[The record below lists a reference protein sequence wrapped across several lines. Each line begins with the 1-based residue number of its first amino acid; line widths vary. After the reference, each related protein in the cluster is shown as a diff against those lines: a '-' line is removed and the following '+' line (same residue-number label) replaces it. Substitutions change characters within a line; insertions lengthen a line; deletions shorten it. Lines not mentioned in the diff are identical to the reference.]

1 MQRLTRLLVVS
12 LSGWLIGCSARV
24 PPPVTPPPPV
34 PTESIPVSTSAAIP
48 VATTNVAAVPDRIAG
63 LIAQTEA
70 RFQEGRAEWER
81 GRLVAAREHFDA
93 VIEFMLTLPEGA
105 RGEPRLQAQFEQLLD
120 RISALEL
127 LGLRSA
133 DGLTES
139 RSEPAAIDE
148 LLTAGL
154 FERPQPAA
162 TTAETVAADLA
173 HTPHDIPI
181 VVNSKVLSY
190 VELFQGRLRDFMQAG
205 LERAQRYLPMIQ
217 SVFKSEGVPLDLA
230 YVPLVESAF
239 KNTALSRAS
248 ARGMWQFMLGTGQ
261 DHGLDQTWFVD
272 ERADPEKATRAA
284 AQYLKTLHRMFDGDW
299 YFALASYNAGPG
311 RLQGA
316 VRRSKKTDYWEI
328 TASTRYLPRE
338 TREYVPMILAAI
350 LIAKNPVMYGF
361 EVGAAAPLAY
371 EIVPVPGA
379 LPLATIAEW
388 VDLEIEHL
396 QDLNPDLRRTTTPM
410 TSHDLKVPVG
420 TAATIQGKLAA
431 IDASE
436 YRSFKFH
443 TVKRG
448 ETLATIARRYNLTT
462 LQLRD
467 ANDLRTTKVARNQ
480 TLMIPQRPAPALPTS
495 TGTRASAAPLSTR
508 TMTAASASPLSTG
521 TQTYRVRQGDTLYS
535 IARQFGT
542 TIDDLKRLNQLSSD
556 RIKIGDRIKVKR

>member
-1 MQRLTRLLVVS
+1 M
-12 LSGWLIGCSARV
+12 GCA
-24 PPPVTPPPPV
+24 
-34 PTESIPVSTSAAIP
+34 
-48 VATTNVAAVPDRIAG
+48 
-63 LIAQTEA
+63 
-70 RFQEGRAEWER
+70 
-81 GRLVAAREHFDA
+81 
-93 VIEFMLTLPEGA
+93 
-105 RGEPRLQAQFEQLLD
+105 
-120 RISALEL
+120 
-127 LGLRSA
+127 SA

-217 SVFKSEGVPLDLA
+217 RVFKSEGVPLDLA

-248 ARGMWQFMLGTGQ
+248 ARGMWQFMLGTGARS
-261 DHGLDQTWFVD
+261 
-272 ERADPEKATRAA
+272 RARSDLVRRRARRPRKGDARRRPVSEDAQSRCSTATGTSRWRATTPG
-284 AQYLKTLHRMFDGDW
+284 Q
-299 YFALASYNAGPG
+299 AGC
-311 RLQGA
+311 RA
-316 VRRSKKTDYWEI
+316 RVRRSKKTDYWEI

-350 LIAKNPVMYGF
+350 IIAKNPVIYGF
-361 EVGAAAPLAY
+361 EIGAAAPLAY
-371 EIVPVPGA
+371 EIVSVPGA
-379 LPLATIAEW
+379 LPLTTIAEW

-410 TSHDLKVPVG
+410 TSHDLKVPIG
-420 TAATIQGKLAA
+420 TSTTIQGKLAS
-431 IDASE
+431 IDTSE
-436 YRSFKFH
+436 YRSFRFH

-448 ETLATIARRYNLTT
+448 ETLATIARRYNLTSA
-462 LQLRD
+462 QLRD

-480 TLMIPQRPAPALPTS
+480 TLMIPQRPAPALPTAAAS
-495 TGTRASAAPLSTR
+495 RASSTPPPTR
-508 TMTAASASPLSTG
+508 TMTGASGSTSSSSP
-521 TQTYRVRQGDTLYS
+521 QTYRVRQGDTLYS

-542 TIDDLKRLNQLSSD
+542 TIDDLRRLNQLSSD
-556 RIKIGDRIKVKR
+556 RIKIGDRIKVRR